1 MAIVLKPELA
11 AATRLWFYQEAEICL
26 HYFRYSARR
35 LECLPHTHDEYNI
48 IICLSDS
55 FDYVVGADRE
65 TLTPGELL
73 VVNPGEIHYSVYPKE
88 PSEAIGVSL
97 HVSERAMQ
105 RTIHSMRLPLD
116 LEASSISF
124 IGKARDPTLLQF
136 AEELLS
142 ELDERQNGF
151 EMVAQALVI
160 QLIVHLLR
168 RCLSPSVKT
177 PRRILPRQL
186 PSWQMVRALEYMNA
200 CGKSNFKLTDL
211 CATVGTS
218 ATRFIQLFKN
228 SAIAGMSPHE
238 FYNRLLVSK
247 ARQYLANPSCSV
259 KEVSFELGFQNES
272 HFCRVFRNYTGTT
285 PGGYRLSLH

>member
-1 MAIVLKPELA
+1 
-11 AATRLWFYQEAEICL
+11 
-26 HYFRYSARR
+26 
-35 LECLPHTHDEYNI
+35 LPHTHDEYNI
-48 IICLSDS
+48 IICLRGA
-55 FDYVVGADRE
+55 FDYIVSGVRE
-65 TLTPGELL
+65 TLTPGELV
-73 VVNPGEIHYSVYPKE
+73 VVNPGEIHYSCYPKE
-88 PSEAIGVSL
+88 PSGAVGVAL
-97 HVSERAMQ
+97 HVSEGAMK
-105 RTIHSMRLPLD
+105 RTIHGMRLPVD

-124 IGKARDPTLLQF
+124 IGKARDPALLQF

-142 ELDERQNGF
+142 ELDERQDGF
-151 EMVAQALVI
+151 EMVAQALVV

-168 RCLSPSVKT
+168 RCLSPRIQT
-177 PRRILPRQL
+177 PGRVLPRQL

-211 CATVGTS
+211 CSAVGTS

-228 SAIAGMSPHE
+228 SVSAKMSPHE
-238 FYNRLLVSK
+238 FYNQLLMSK
-247 ARQYLANPSCSV
+247 AKGFLANPSCSV

>member
-1 MAIVLKPELA
+1 MAMAFKPQLA

-26 HYFRYSARR
+26 HYFRYSARN

-48 IICLSDS
+48 IFCLGGG
-55 FDYVVGADRE
+55 FDYVVGGVRE
-65 TLTPGELL
+65 TLAPGEVV
-73 VVNPGEIHYSVYPKE
+73 VVNPGEIHYSSYPKE
-88 PSEAIGVSL
+88 PGAVGIAL
-97 HVSERAMQ
+97 HVSEGAMK

-116 LEASSISF
+116 LEAASISF
-124 IGKARDPTLLQF
+124 VGKVSDPALLQF

-168 RCLSPSVKT
+168 RCLSPLVKT
-177 PRRILPRQL
+177 PRCVLPRQL

-228 SAIAGMSPHE
+228 SAGAGMSPHE
-238 FYNRLLVSK
+238 FYNRLLMSK

-272 HFCRVFRNYTGTT
+272 HFCKVFRNYTGTT